1 MRKREPCPGLSIID
15 FFCSPLNSC
24 LSPDPER
31 DDVTDAQIAAGACA
45 RERSRTA
52 TALHVRGG
60 PPRGRRQPP
69 PGPGCRANQ
78 WWEGHVGRGP
88 EASHRIPGA
97 REIVGPR
104 ARTCPAPV
112 ALPLLGRDSF
122 QRLCCL
128 AVASGPVACGSE
140 ALCHCVV
147 HRPPSLPAC
156 RATRR

>member
-52 TALHVRGG
+52 TADGSACE
-60 PPRGRRQPP
+60 GRATAREKATAAGAGLSSEPVV
-69 PGPGCRANQ
+69 GS
-78 WWEGHVGRGP
+78 HVGRGP

-104 ARTCPAPV
+104 ARTRPAPV
-112 ALPLLGRDSF
+112 ALPLLGRDE
-122 QRLCCL
+122 
-128 AVASGPVACGSE
+128 GS
-140 ALCHCVV
+140 
-147 HRPPSLPAC
+147 R
-156 RATRR
+156 